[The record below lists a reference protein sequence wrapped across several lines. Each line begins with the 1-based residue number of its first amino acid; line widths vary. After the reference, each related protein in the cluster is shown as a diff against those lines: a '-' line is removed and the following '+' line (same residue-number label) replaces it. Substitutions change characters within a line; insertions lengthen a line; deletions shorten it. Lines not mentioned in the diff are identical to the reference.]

1 MEGSPFYN
9 IRGARRR
16 SAPERKTK
24 KSRQQNTETYI
35 APARIALNLGLAF
48 ENNRVVEGLGFSSDG
63 SAGRLV
69 GLQAEAGLPQGVRWC
84 AVRLWR
90 CGGFE
95 RQCLL
100 IALGYS
106 CFQQQSGLQH
116 SSILV
121 GSAPVPLS

>member
-48 ENNRVVEGLGFSSDG
+48 ENNRVVEGLAFSCDSCT
-63 SAGRLV
+63 GRLV
-69 GLQAEAGLPQGVRWC
+69 GLQVEAALPREGRVLCGQTVALRTGLR
-84 AVRLWR
+84 AS
-90 CGGFE
+90 GF
-95 RQCLL
+95 
-100 IALGYS
+100 
-106 CFQQQSGLQH
+106 
-116 SSILV
+116 
-121 GSAPVPLS
+121 